1 LEIEVRGLVFVEI
14 ADATAIIKVMAD
26 TWFRIETNLGHNM
39 ILHT

>member
-1 LEIEVRGLVFVEI
+1 LEIEARGLIFVKI
-14 ADATAIIKVMAD
+14 TDATAIIEVMAD